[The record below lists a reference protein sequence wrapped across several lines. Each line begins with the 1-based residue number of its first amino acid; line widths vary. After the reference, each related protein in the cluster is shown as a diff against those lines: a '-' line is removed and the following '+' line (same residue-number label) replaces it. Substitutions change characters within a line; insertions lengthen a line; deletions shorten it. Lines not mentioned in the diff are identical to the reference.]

1 MFIIQPNFFKVE
13 QAMKTSIKILFLGLS
28 VLSAACFAG
37 DGKTKAMTC
46 SACHGMDGNSLVNPE
61 WPSLA
66 GQHASYIVAQLKA
79 FKAGERKN
87 VNMNAMAAPLS
98 EEDMQDIADYYSS
111 QTIKISSVD
120 AAGTELGTK
129 LYRGGNAATGVPA
142 CMACHGPNGAGNP
155 GAIYPALRG
164 QQATYTALQL
174 NAYKSG
180 ERATDTGAIMRTI
193 AARLSPEEIQS
204 VSKFIQGLH

>member
-1 MFIIQPNFFKVE
+1 
-13 QAMKTSIKILFLGLS
+13 MKTSIKILILGLS
-28 VLSAACFAG
+28 LVSTACLAG

-46 SACHGMDGNSLVNPE
+46 SACHGMDGNSVANPE

-111 QTIKISSVD
+111 QTINVASVD
-120 AAGTELGTK
+120 AAGTELGAK

-164 QQATYTALQL
+164 QHAKYTSIQL

-180 ERATDTGAIMRTI
+180 ERATDAGAIMRTI
-193 AARLSPEEIQS
+193 AARLTPEEIES

>member
-1 MFIIQPNFFKVE
+1 
-13 QAMKTSIKILFLGLS
+13 MKTSIKILFLGLTL
-28 VLSAACFAG
+28 VSATCLAG

-46 SACHGMDGNSLVNPE
+46 SACHGMDGNSIANPE

-66 GQHASYIVAQLKA
+66 GQHASYIVTQLKA

-98 EEDMQDIADYYSS
+98 EEDMQDIADYYAS
-111 QTIKISSVD
+111 QTISVASVD
-120 AAGTELGTK
+120 AAGTELGAK

-155 GAIYPALRG
+155 GAVYPALRG
-164 QQATYTALQL
+164 QHAKYTTLQL
-174 NAYKSG
+174 NAYKGG
-180 ERATDTGAIMRTI
+180 ERANGAAAIMGAI
-193 AARLSPEEIQS
+193 AARLTPEEIES